1 MLEIIRF
8 HMTLMHLR
16 ENVCFHLL
24 QCKIV
29 SHGSATMKKLFRIF
43 IFYSFITRRTLNKVS
58 INQQFLCI
66 SYFIFQYFIHC
77 WSIWIRSAIHSN
89 IIQYQLVSK
98 YHQHCIAFC
107 DILVYL
113 NKTKAQITIENNKES
128 KVGKLALTV
137 HITESQIMLCN

>member
-1 MLEIIRF
+1 
-8 HMTLMHLR
+8 MTLMHLR
-16 ENVCFHLL
+16 ENVCFHLF

-66 SYFIFQYFIHC
+66 SYFNILFIVEAYEFVQQF
-77 WSIWIRSAIHSN
+77 IQTQIR
-89 IIQYQLVSK
+89 YQLVSK

-113 NKTKAQITIENNKES
+113 NKTKAQITFGNNTES
-128 KVGKLALTV
+128 KVGKLALTA
-137 HITESQIMLCN
+137 HITESQNMLCN

>member
-1 MLEIIRF
+1 
-8 HMTLMHLR
+8 MTLMHLK
-16 ENVCFHLL
+16 ENVCFHLF

-58 INQQFLCI
+58 INQQFCAYLI
-66 SYFIFQYFIHC
+66 LYFNILFIVEAYEFVQPL
-77 WSIWIRSAIHSN
+77 IPIRIR
-89 IIQYQLVSK
+89 YQLVSK
-98 YHQHCIAFC
+98 YHEHCIEFC

-113 NKTKAQITIENNKES
+113 NKTKAQITFENNKES

-137 HITESQIMLCN
+137 HITKSQIMLCN